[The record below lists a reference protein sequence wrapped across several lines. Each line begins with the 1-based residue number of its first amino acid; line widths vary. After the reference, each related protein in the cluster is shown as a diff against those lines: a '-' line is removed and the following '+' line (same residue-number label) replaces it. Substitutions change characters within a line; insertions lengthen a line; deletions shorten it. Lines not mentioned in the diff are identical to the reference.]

1 MTTSHRTLFVL
12 IALMAA
18 LFACAGGVWFMM
30 RAEPSQEPT
39 VIQKLFPPVL
49 SINPDALTAHAA
61 ALYDP
66 TSGRMLFSKN
76 LNEPLPLASLTK
88 VMAAETVLANLP
100 PDLSVIITPEAL
112 RPEGDSGLY
121 AGESWSLRNLLLYG
135 LVASSND
142 AMAAAV
148 GSLGEGAMDIMNREA
163 SRLGLTQTYF
173 LNPTGLDYNTEIS
186 GAYGSARDVAVLA
199 TAFMREHPDYFSATS
214 KQSITIDLSDRT
226 IEAAATAAPLYSTP
240 GFIGAK
246 TGYTDLAGGN
256 LVAAFDLE
264 VGRPLIGVVLG
275 STRDGRFADMQTL
288 ITAARAAATDQ

>member
-1 MTTSHRTLFVL
+1 MMTSRRTLFLL
-12 IALMAA
+12 ISFMAA
-18 LFACAGGVWFMM
+18 LFAFAAAMWLIA
-30 RAEPSQEPT
+30 RAEPEAQPAAFEEP
-39 VIQKLFPPVL
+39 FPPLL
-49 SINPDALTAHAA
+49 SINPDALTAHAV

-66 TSGRMLFSKN
+66 SSGRMLFSKN

-100 PDLSVIITPEAL
+100 PELSVIITPEAL
-112 RPEGDSGLY
+112 LPEGDSGLRV
-121 AGESWSLRNLLLYG
+121 GESWSLRDLLLYG

-148 GSLGEGAMDIMNREA
+148 GSLGKGAMDTINREA

-173 LNPTGLDYNTEIS
+173 LNPTGLDHNTEIS

-199 TAFMREHPDYFSATS
+199 AAFMREHPDYFSATS
-214 KQSITIDLSDRT
+214 RQNITIDLADRT

-288 ITAARAAATDQ
+288 ISAARASARDL